1 VPLLAPSGSTITLT
15 AAATTLPLNGSTD
28 IIAQVLEA
36 GGTPPQDGTL
46 VTFTTTLG
54 SIQPP
59 EAETRGGRVTVKFNA
74 GSQNGTATIVATSG
88 GASASGNNAVKI
100 AIGAAAVGRVTI
112 DANPGTVSSSGGTST
127 ITAFVFDINGNPLGG
142 VPVTFTTDAGT
153 VSPSVVA
160 ADTNGRA
167 QSTLN
172 TNKTAK
178 VTATAGNPATGGG
191 GTGTGTTTPT
201 SAQTATVTVTVN
213 APAAISFGA
222 ITPSA
227 PVAGQAVTFALTY
240 GTATGVSPV
249 VRVIVD
255 WGDGS
260 GAQTFNGQPTAISH
274 TYRTAGSFLVVATA
288 TDSFGDTS
296 NATTAVTVTPQP
308 RPTVTISASANPL
321 IGAATTFTIAA
332 TAPTGATITS
342 VTVDYGDGQRNTLPG
357 NATSVQHVY
366 TTAGTYTV
374 TAIATD
380 SNGNNGSAST
390 VIVVGN
396 ITVALTFTQTLGHVT
411 TVNFTAT
418 VSPSGTSV
426 ASFTWDFGD
435 GEGATTKENTVQHQY
450 TPGTGKKTATVTA
463 TTPTGQTATG
473 STVVTP

>member
-1 VPLLAPSGSTITLT
+1 
-15 AAATTLPLNGSTD
+15 
-28 IIAQVLEA
+28 
-36 GGTPPQDGTL
+36 
-46 VTFTTTLG
+46 
-54 SIQPP
+54 
-59 EAETRGGRVTVKFNA
+59 
-74 GSQNGTATIVATSG
+74 
-88 GASASGNNAVKI
+88 
-100 AIGAAAVGRVTI
+100 
-112 DANPGTVSSSGGTST
+112 
-127 ITAFVFDINGNPLGG
+127 
-142 VPVTFTTDAGT
+142 
-153 VSPSVVA
+153 
-160 ADTNGRA
+160 
-167 QSTLN
+167 
-172 TNKTAK
+172 
-178 VTATAGNPATGGG
+178 
-191 GTGTGTTTPT
+191 
-201 SAQTATVTVTVN
+201 VTVN

-396 ITVALTFTQTLGHVT
+396 ITVALTFTQTVGHVT
-411 TVNFTAT
+411 TVTFTAT